1 MKGSKNPVFKKLNDV
16 EDSWVQAEPNA
27 EKARD
32 IWSCESCA
40 GLWCRGVWMPAE
52 YSEKMHACDCLL
64 QAGLMLVHFAQAS
77 GETFFLKSFMCH

>member
-1 MKGSKNPVFKKLNDV
+1 
-16 EDSWVQAEPNA
+16 
-27 EKARD
+27 
-32 IWSCESCA
+32 
-40 GLWCRGVWMPAE
+40 MPAE